1 MHRTALLLALLLAN
15 AVAPCSAALAARPS
29 KKGKK
34 GKGSGG
40 RGFGAKPAAPVAAP
54 TPAAS
59 QPPMVA
65 TPTPAAS
72 SGPVRAPT
80 ERERAFLG
88 ASAHN
93 TGMALLAKGK
103 YEEAGLAFEKALDEN
118 EDALDTWSALGVCMH
133 ELGQQDAALV
143 CQRQVRALLTA
154 LCPAARSADLAQ
166 STPRS
171 LTHAR
176 RCRAPQVQRIQAS
189 EAHQAAQRERE
200 AEVSELAAVGAA
212 AIPPL
217 PDGRARS

>member
-1 MHRTALLLALLLAN
+1 
-15 AVAPCSAALAARPS
+15 
-29 KKGKK
+29 
-34 GKGSGG
+34 
-40 RGFGAKPAAPVAAP
+40 
-54 TPAAS
+54 
-59 QPPMVA
+59 MVA

-93 TGMALLAKGK
+93 TGIALLAEGK

-200 AEVSELAAVGAA
+200 AEVSAERRFFDYAKQWWAGCVRGTRRPGSPAT
-212 AIPPL
+212 PPHEPAWWL
-217 PDGRARS
+217 QGG